1 MMRRV
6 FQILTG
12 FTGSIWSSY
21 KKISISIKQSAVM
34 KQKNIQQ
41 EVLVLTQ
48 TSFAQKA
55 LIGNGGAKK
64 FCPAEEL
71 EQGFWNG
78 LLNEMLPELMLPMQG
93 RRSELF
99 IWQISFGEFLLL
111 IDMAE
116 TPVIIEDSYSINP
129 SCFLSLSKMN

>member
-1 MMRRV
+1 
-6 FQILTG
+6 
-12 FTGSIWSSY
+12 
-21 KKISISIKQSAVM
+21 M

-55 LIGNGGAKK
+55 LIGHNGGAKRSS
-64 FCPAEEL
+64 PAEEL
-71 EQGFWNG
+71 EKGFWNG

-93 RRSELF
+93 RQSELF
-99 IWQISFGEFLLL
+99 IWQISIGEFLLL

-129 SCFLSLSKMN
+129 SCFLSISKMN

>member
-1 MMRRV
+1 
-6 FQILTG
+6 
-12 FTGSIWSSY
+12 
-21 KKISISIKQSAVM
+21 M

-55 LIGNGGAKK
+55 LIEDNGGNEKT
-64 FCPAEEL
+64 CPAEEL
-71 EQGFWNG
+71 EKGFWNG

-99 IWQISFGEFLLL
+99 IWQIS
-111 IDMAE
+111 
-116 TPVIIEDSYSINP
+116 YR
-129 SCFLSLSKMN
+129 